1 MSTTTARYAG
11 VLARASL
18 LPLSMLLPLAAAA
31 QAAAG
36 QGMPDGMIMIPGN
49 GEPGAVAPRAGVPG
63 IQQQGMRLGTAT
75 PAPARAADADATF
88 ENAARNAQIVIPG
101 NGEPGAPGMAP
112 SQVNK
117 QANNQAGNQTPRLV
131 QNNRSNVN
139 AVTIDPTT
147 DRRSTQL
154 ADSPSTSSLAPAADT
169 ATLDTR
175 AAATSA
181 TEAAEPHLHPAVAA
195 LLAQRNTEPAAP
207 RSALVQLQKQAAT
220 ELGRD
225 AATHGTATE
234 APRGTAGQA
243 APGHTL
249 SLANAPTARS
259 MPALDTIPAGQILG
273 AVRPPGSRVQSV
285 IVNTPARSLNVA
297 AEGNDTRSAPGTQ
310 AQTGTPSESAAE
322 STPGA
327 GTVQRVALRVPGND
341 PATGA
346 RDATQAAGVAGDA
359 PRAQLKV
366 PKEIVV
372 NVVTTVPANTPPIAH
387 SVVVVA
393 APAAVAAAAT
403 APVLPGKQDPAVIMK
418 TAEDFLRQQATGL
431 PGRVTLSVP
440 PIAPRG
446 LAACDN
452 LQAFMAPGAPMWG
465 RTTVGVRCTGEKPW
479 TIYLLARVSVQA
491 TYYVAGRSISP
502 GDVIQM
508 ADLVPRE
515 GDLTVMPRAIVTD
528 PSQVVGAVAENR
540 ISAGLPLRSDL
551 IRSPQAIQLG
561 QTVKVVAQGDG
572 FSISTD
578 GNAMNNASPG
588 QQVRVK
594 TSGGQTVVGTASGK
608 GVVQIPM

>member
-31 QAAAG
+31 QAVAG
-36 QGMPDGMIMIPGN
+36 QGMPDGMIMIPGT
-49 GEPGAVAPRAGVPG
+49 GEPGAAAPRAGMPG
-63 IQQQGMRLGTAT
+63 IQQQGMRLGMAS
-75 PAPARAADADATF
+75 PAPARAADADAAF

-101 NGEPGAPGMAP
+101 NGEP
-112 SQVNK
+112 
-117 QANNQAGNQTPRLV
+117 
-131 QNNRSNVN
+131 
-139 AVTIDPTT
+139 
-147 DRRSTQL
+147 
-154 ADSPSTSSLAPAADT
+154 
-169 ATLDTR
+169 
-175 AAATSA
+175 AAATPA

-195 LLAQRNTEPAAP
+195 LLAERTTEPAAP

-225 AATHGTATE
+225 AAAHGAATE
-234 APRGTAGQA
+234 TSSGTAGQA

-297 AEGNDTRSAPGTQ
+297 AEGNGTRSAPGTQ
-310 AQTGTPSESAAE
+310 AQTGTTSDSAAE

-327 GTVQRVALRVPGND
+327 STVQRVALRVPGND

-346 RDATQAAGVAGDA
+346 RDANQAAQATSVAGDA

-366 PKEIVV
+366 PKEIAV

-431 PGRVTLSVP
+431 PGRVTLTVP

-508 ADLVPRE
+508 VDLVPRE
-515 GDLTVMPRAIVTD
+515 GDLSVMPRAIVTD
-528 PSQVVGAVAENR
+528 PA
-540 ISAGLPLRSDL
+540 LLL
-551 IRSPQAIQLG
+551 SPITAIICL
-561 QTVKVVAQGDG
+561 
-572 FSISTD
+572 
-578 GNAMNNASPG
+578 
-588 QQVRVK
+588 
-594 TSGGQTVVGTASGK
+594 
-608 GVVQIPM
+608 

>member
-31 QAAAG
+31 QAVAG

-49 GEPGAVAPRAGVPG
+49 GEPGAAAPRAGMPG
-63 IQQQGMRLGTAT
+63 TRQGMRPGAASAT
-75 PAPARAADADATF
+75 PARAADADTVF

-101 NGEPGAPGMAP
+101 NGEP
-112 SQVNK
+112 
-117 QANNQAGNQTPRLV
+117 
-131 QNNRSNVN
+131 
-139 AVTIDPTT
+139 
-147 DRRSTQL
+147 
-154 ADSPSTSSLAPAADT
+154 
-169 ATLDTR
+169 
-175 AAATSA
+175 AAATPA

-195 LLAQRNTEPAAP
+195 LLAERNTEPAAP
-207 RSALVQLQKQAAT
+207 RSALIQLQKQAAT

-225 AATHGTATE
+225 AAAHGAATE
-234 APRGTAGQA
+234 TPSGTAGQA
-243 APGHTL
+243 APGRSL

-297 AEGNDTRSAPGTQ
+297 AEGNGTRSAPGTQ
-310 AQTGTPSESAAE
+310 TQTGTPSDSAAE
-322 STPGA
+322 STLGA
-327 GTVQRVALRVPGND
+327 GTVQRVALRVPGPGND
-341 PATGA
+341 AATA
-346 RDATQAAGVAGDA
+346 TREATQAASVAGDA
-359 PRAQLKV
+359 PRAQVKI
-366 PKEIVV
+366 PKEIAV

-393 APAAVAAAAT
+393 PPAAVAAAT
-403 APVLPGKQDPAVIMK
+403 PAPVLPGKQDPAVIMK

-431 PGRVTLSVP
+431 PGRVTLTIP

-508 ADLVPRE
+508 VDLVPRE
-515 GDLTVMPRAIVTD
+515 GDLSVMPRAIVTD